1 MQDFMD
7 ALIFSF
13 KELLRQKTTKYAMG
27 SGFIVTLL
35 WVLIGYFT
43 WPILVNF
50 TSSIL
55 SMLPFSMIRSNG
67 AWMLSSFI
75 WLQAVLVTF
84 ALIFAFLGNFIAQ
97 KVHNKHY
104 STFALII
111 GLGSALFWGVVW
123 LSEGDVIYT
132 QALKLF
138 TWLPFE
144 TIEKTLAYLIA
155 FYILYTGIII
165 TLIFVTSMLSSSY
178 LQTIKEEHF
187 PYDRFYDDIESKTVT
202 QTLKDTAIFIGLSIL
217 TLPLLFIPILNF
229 VILVVLWV
237 WLMKDTLAYDTSTY
251 VFGKEAKEKREEY
264 KIATWGFVFIGS
276 LFNFIPAFN
285 VFGPYFTELAL
296 LHYYKEKRDLSP
308 EE

>member
-13 KELLRQKTTKYAMG
+13 KELLRPKTTKYAMG
-27 SGFIVTLL
+27 SGFVVTLV
-35 WVLIGYFT
+35 WILIGYAT
-43 WPILVNF
+43 WPALVDF

-84 ALIFAFLGNFIAQ
+84 ALIFAFLGNLISQ
-97 KVHNKHY
+97 KVQNQHY
-104 STFALII
+104 SAFALII
-111 GLGSALFWGVVW
+111 GLGSALFWTIVW
-123 LSEGDVIYT
+123 ISEGDVIYA
-132 QALKLF
+132 QSLKLF

-144 TIEKTLAYLIA
+144 TIEKALAYLIA

-165 TLIFVTSMLSSSY
+165 TLIFVTSMLSSSFF
-178 LQTIKEEHF
+178 QAIKEEHF
-187 PYDRFYDDIESKTVT
+187 AYDTFYDDIESKTIRK
-202 QTLKDTAIFIGLSIL
+202 TLKDTAVFIGLSIL

-229 VILVVLWV
+229 IILVVLWV
-237 WLMKDTLAYDTSTY
+237 WLMKDTLAYDTSSY
-251 VFGKEAKEKREEY
+251 VFGKDAQAKREEY
-264 KIATWGFVFIGS
+264 KLATWGFALIGS
-276 LFNFIPAFN
+276 LFNFIPVFN

-296 LHYYKEKRDLSP
+296 LYYYKEKRDLHQ
-308 EE
+308 E

>member
-7 ALIFSF
+7 AVIFSF
-13 KELLRQKTTKYAMG
+13 KELLRPKTSKYAMG
-27 SGFIVTLL
+27 SGFLVTIL
-35 WVLIGYFT
+35 WIIIGYLT
-43 WPILVNF
+43 WPTLVNF

-84 ALIFAFLGNFIAQ
+84 ALIFAFLGNLISQ
-97 KVHNKHY
+97 KIQNNHY
-104 STFALII
+104 SAFALLI

-123 LSEGDVIYT
+123 MSEGDVIYT

-144 TIEKTLAYLIA
+144 TIEKALAYLIA

-165 TLIFVTSMLSSSY
+165 TLIFTTSMLSSSY
-178 LQTIKEEHF
+178 FNTIKEEHF
-187 PYDRFYDDIESKTVT
+187 PYDTFYDEVESKTIVKT
-202 QTLKDTAIFIGLSIL
+202 IKDTAIFIGLSIV

-229 VILVVLWV
+229 IILVVLWV
-237 WLMKDTLAYDTSTY
+237 WLMKDTLAYDTSNY
-251 VFGKEAKEKREEY
+251 VFGKEAEQKRQEY
-264 KIATWGFVFIGS
+264 KVATWGFAFMGS
-276 LFNFIPAFN
+276 LFNFIPVFN

-296 LHYYKEKRDLSP
+296 LYYYKEKRDLS